1 MSVYEIAS
9 ESHNELL
16 ETYLEECNELSDGK
30 RKNIELKYDLTNLFL
45 KTFNYDL

>member
-30 RKNIELKYDLTNLFL
+30 RKNIELKYNLTNLFL